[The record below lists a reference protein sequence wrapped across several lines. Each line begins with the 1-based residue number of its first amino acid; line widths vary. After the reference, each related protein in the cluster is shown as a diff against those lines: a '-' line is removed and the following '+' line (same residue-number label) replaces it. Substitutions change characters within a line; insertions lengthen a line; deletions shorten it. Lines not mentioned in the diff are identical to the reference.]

1 MKSINETAWR
11 AESHEGHESQNEHT
25 ESGHVF
31 EPSVP
36 SVPSIQIETVAV
48 AALIKFYLTESKR
61 ADMDT
66 ASAAMAIM
74 RQIVEPGIDTGRV
87 TINCEKLAQVIDA
100 ARDYVK
106 SVTLNGSL
114 NAIHASGDPLLER
127 TLNYINEDLLQ
138 NLSGTDYVRR
148 MPIELADMLLE
159 CYE

>member
-48 AALIKFYLTESKR
+48 AALIKFYLTDSKR
-61 ADMDT
+61 VGT
-66 ASAAMAIM
+66 ASVSTAII
-74 RQIVEPGIDTGRV
+74 REIVEPGVTP
-87 TINCEKLAQVIDA
+87 TINCEKLAQVIDT

-106 SVTLNGSL
+106 SVNSPLNT
-114 NAIHASGDPLLER
+114 SGDPLLER